1 MKKTATLLAL
11 AGLSM
16 TAKSENLHGSLR
28 HSKVVDH
35 TPESDPY
42 VIINP
47 DNHKDDE
54 LLLIYK
60 PRFDLD
66 PGMVIRPPRDDIDRG
81 IFVKPRPANQV
92 LYVDD
97 ELGWFP
103 VHLVEHFASRGDN
116 EVRIA
121 RDDANDELSL
131 FHVKTSGAFG
141 RSRGWGV
148 TDAQK
153 PLDAESD
160 FAYKEGANSNTIDKP
175 KDIGGMII
183 KEKGVAINEKHAD
196 DELPLFPT
204 RTKPVSEWRSR
215 SVDDELS
222 LFPTKPIDLSL
233 LGRGVRERNSN
244 ADDELSL
251 FRAKPFVFSQFGRGV
266 SFGNSHADDEL
277 SLFRAKPFVFS
288 QFGRG
293 VSFGNSHAD
302 DELRMLE
309 TRAIPSDQAGS
320 RLNPIPVSR
329 KLRGDQHADSEL
341 CHKDTKKEADSVK
354 PKEVG
359 GMIIK
364 ERGVNVQYGRRH
376 DDADN
381 ELSWFK
387 TKPIDESLI
396 RRAQVSINKVVDDEL
411 VVLRDLLNDN

>member
-277 SLFRAKPFVFS
+277 
-288 QFGRG
+288 
-293 VSFGNSHAD
+293 
-302 DELRMLE
+302 RMLE